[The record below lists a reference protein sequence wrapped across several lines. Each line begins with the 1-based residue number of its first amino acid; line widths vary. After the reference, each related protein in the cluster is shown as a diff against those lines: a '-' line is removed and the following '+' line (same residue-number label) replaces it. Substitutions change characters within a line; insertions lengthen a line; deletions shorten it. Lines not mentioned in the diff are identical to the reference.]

1 MQGARFPVHRPYY
14 RGYIFLHRAAWI
26 LNNGYVVSLCSKY
39 AKHRLPARAVRKRSM
54 NEEDVFHRRRLRIQ
68 PADSEGKDD
77 GDEHGNRAA
86 PSGDLAAPPA
96 REM

>member
-1 MQGARFPVHRPYY
+1 
-14 RGYIFLHRAAWI
+14 
-26 LNNGYVVSLCSKY
+26 
-39 AKHRLPARAVRKRSM
+39 M